1 MSKQRAILF
10 EAAGFIL
17 VIAGCA
23 APSAIVKKTFDDPTY
38 TESSYSDILVI
49 GVAGGYSDRAAFER
63 AMVSRIKAEGA
74 DAAAYYTVVGRNQ
87 PITRDL
93 VSNIV
98 RSRDFDA
105 VLLCRLIS
113 QQADVSTEGG
123 ASQTKVTRKPATRAI
138 DLFRY
143 DYEELA
149 DPGTVSVLKPVTIS
163 SEFFHSADER
173 RMWAIESTIDD
184 VDNIGQIIEAAADII
199 MDKLKQDNLI
209 GG

>member
-1 MSKQRAILF
+1 MSKRRTILI
-10 EAAGFIL
+10 AAVGFMVL
-17 VIAGCA
+17 TAGCA

-49 GVAGGYSDRAAFER
+49 GVAGGYSDRAALER
-63 AMVSRIKAEGA
+63 AMVSRIKGEGA
-74 DAAAYYTVVGRNQ
+74 TAAAYYTVVGRNQ

-98 RSRDFDA
+98 RAREFDA
-105 VLLCRLIS
+105 VLLCRIIS
-113 QQADVSTEGG
+113 HESNISVDGRSSRTQS
-123 ASQTKVTRKPATRAI
+123 SRRPPTRAI

-149 DPGTVSVLKPVTIS
+149 DPGTAAISRTVTVS

-184 VDNIGQIIEAAADII
+184 VDNIRQVIEAAAAIVV
-199 MDKLKQDNLI
+199 DKLRDDKLI
-209 GG
+209 GS